1 MVMATRTKRTYNLST
16 ETVARVRELA
26 GRPDTPPTQDAVVEL
41 AIERYER
48 YVRDR
53 EMEALWAAAANDPDF
68 QAESRDVASTFEA
81 VEAWPE

>member
-1 MVMATRTKRTYNLST
+1 MATRIKRTYNLST

-26 GRPDTPPTQDAVVEL
+26 GRPDTAPTQDAVVEL

-48 YVRDR
+48 YIRDR
-53 EMEALWAAAANDPDF
+53 EMEDLWAAAANDPDF
-68 QAESRDVASTFEA
+68 QAERRDVASTFEA